1 MIFLP
6 ALFASQSRVSLRIV
20 ALDIPPQ
27 DVITRDNV
35 SVKVNA
41 VLYMRVTDP
50 AKAVIEIEDYLY
62 ATSQLA
68 QTTLRSVLGEVEL
81 DELLSDREKINA
93 VLKKIID
100 ERTEAW
106 GIEVS
111 AVEVKDVDLPDQMK
125 RAMARQAEAERERR
139 AKVIAAQ
146 GELQASET
154 LAQAARTL
162 ATEPSAIQLR
172 YLQTVTEIAAENN
185 STTIFPIPIELFRP
199 FLQPAAARPAAGT
212 GDEPPGKALPAADL
226 SALMS
231 QLRLTPRR
239 NAPAGLGWPRA
250 RRPGS
255 TGPRWSGSSSGPR
268 SCRPRSGRSGDSL
281 TPDEVLALGKE
292 VGIPEPLPPAGAA
305 GGADPLAGRPRAGR
319 WSGPS
324 APPPSGPTGGPGEPA
339 PVEEALIRW
348 IEEHELF
355 CVQRHQPGRI
365 TWEPLAG
372 FHAAFRRSTGGFSG
386 RQAADHA
393 GRGRHRIRHRHGPGD
408 RATPRRAG
416 SRGPEGPHRIAW
428 WGAPRWSGGG
438 VLTSGLLLVMG
449 ALPCPHSIPVP
460 VGLGLGYARA
470 QALRTGG
477 HADPGSAG
485 ARRSTT
491 WSRRPGARG
500 ASAAASAGTD
510 RSPGRRGARGSA
522 LKS

>member
-1 MIFLP
+1 MDFMIAVAVVVAYSFLSMRVLRQYERGVAFFLGRFWGTKGPGLIFLP
-6 ALFASQSRVSLRIV
+6 AGFASQKRVSLRIV

-41 VLYMRVTDP
+41 VLYMRVSDP

-100 ERTEAW
+100 ERTDAW

-199 FLQPAAARPAAGT
+199 FIAAATSKASRPEASA
-212 GDEPPGKALPAADL
+212 EPPGPALPAGDI
-226 SALMS
+226 SSLMS
-231 QLRLTPRR
+231 QLR
-239 NAPAGLGWPRA
+239 
-250 RRPGS
+250 
-255 TGPRWSGSSSGPR
+255 
-268 SCRPRSGRSGDSL
+268 
-281 TPDEVLALGKE
+281 
-292 VGIPEPLPPAGAA
+292 I
-305 GGADPLAGRPRAGR
+305 
-319 WSGPS
+319 
-324 APPPSGPTGGPGEPA
+324 
-339 PVEEALIRW
+339 
-348 IEEHELF
+348 
-355 CVQRHQPGRI
+355 
-365 TWEPLAG
+365 
-372 FHAAFRRSTGGFSG
+372 
-386 RQAADHA
+386 QAAK
-393 GRGRHRIRHRHGPGD
+393 
-408 RATPRRAG
+408 TPQQ
-416 SRGPEGPHRIAW
+416 E
-428 WGAPRWSGGG
+428 
-438 VLTSGLLLVMG
+438 
-449 ALPCPHSIPVP
+449 
-460 VGLGLGYARA
+460 
-470 QALRTGG
+470 
-477 HADPGSAG
+477 
-485 ARRSTT
+485 
-491 WSRRPGARG
+491 
-500 ASAAASAGTD
+500 
-510 RSPGRRGARGSA
+510 
-522 LKS
+522 